1 MHVVLKTKRRR
12 REKIPTVSSPHLTF
26 CETQLSMGQ
35 DRAGRAGRVYWQLSK
50 QIKIDKFLL
59 KRTQY
64 LFMDCH
70 PIKIVINPSSNQF
83 STPIRSWAGG
93 KCKCL
98 NLSHFYWASEGL
110 VYGWSQLIRFDTF
123 VTVTD
128 DEELGRLKLW
138 HLPVSFSVAA
148 MMIPKCIQGYKL
160 LMRIRCNSHGVFLA
174 TLNDSQS
181 NINIAFVCHRH
192 NTIK

>member
-1 MHVVLKTKRRR
+1 MLSWRRRRR

-26 CETQLSMGQ
+26 CATQLSMGQ
-35 DRAGRAGRVYWQLSK
+35 DRAGQAGRVYWQLSK

-123 VTVTD
+123 VTVTG
-128 DEELGRLKLW
+128 GRGTRRRTRKIKVMTS
-138 HLPVSFSVAA
+138 LPPSLSLSLSRRWWYRSAFRV
-148 MMIPKCIQGYKL
+148 
-160 LMRIRCNSHGVFLA
+160 
-174 TLNDSQS
+174 
-181 NINIAFVCHRH
+181 INC
-192 NTIK
+192 